1 MVILSSA
8 LFPLFSVAGG
18 DPFTWRAGVVG
29 APADEDGEDAVAVA
43 MDFLRVALFDGW
55 ITNKENWPATK
66 KGLL

>member
-18 DPFTWRAGVVG
+18 DPFTWRAGVDG

-43 MDFLRVALFDGW
+43 MDFSFF
-55 ITNKENWPATK
+55 E
-66 KGLL
+66 LLCLMGG